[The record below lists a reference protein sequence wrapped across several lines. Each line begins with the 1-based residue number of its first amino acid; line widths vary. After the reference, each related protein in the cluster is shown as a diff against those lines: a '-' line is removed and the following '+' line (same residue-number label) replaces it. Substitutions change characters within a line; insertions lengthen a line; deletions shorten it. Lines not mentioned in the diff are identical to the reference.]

1 MRFSLIPNKAGTC
14 RSKFCTYIIKSSHRL
29 STVVIQF
36 STEQNVSIVSSS
48 GITQVPLLENK
59 FKENLVLQQGFYSP
73 PNKTKDN
80 QPIVEIQGPVE
91 T

>member
-1 MRFSLIPNKAGTC
+1 MRFPLIPNKVGTC
-14 RSKFCTYIIKSSHRL
+14 RNKFCTYIIKSSQRL

-36 STEQNVSIVSSS
+36 STEQNLSIVSSS
-48 GITQVPLLENK
+48 GTTQVPLLEIK
-59 FKENLVLQQGFYSP
+59 FKENLLLQRGFYSP

-80 QPIVEIQGPVE
+80 QPIVEIQDPEE

>member
-1 MRFSLIPNKAGTC
+1 VRFPLIPHKAGTC
-14 RSKFCTYIIKSSHRL
+14 RNKFCTYIIKSFQRL

-36 STEQNVSIVSSS
+36 STEQNLSIVSSS
-48 GITQVPLLENK
+48 GITQVPLLDIK
-59 FKENLVLQQGFYSP
+59 FKENLLQRGFYSL

-80 QPIVEIQGPVE
+80 QPMVEIQDPEE